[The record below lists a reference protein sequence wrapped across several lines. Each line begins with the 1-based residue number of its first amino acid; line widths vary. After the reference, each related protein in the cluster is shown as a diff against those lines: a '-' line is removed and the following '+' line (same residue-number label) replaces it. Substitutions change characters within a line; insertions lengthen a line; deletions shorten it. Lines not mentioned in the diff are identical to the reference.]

1 MKTEM
6 LVCSLVHKFGR
17 KSDEGD
23 FESYI
28 EELKASLGS
37 NFEAKGDIYVFV
49 DECHRTQSG
58 SYMMLK

>member
-28 EELKASLGS
+28 EELK
-37 NFEAKGDIYVFV
+37 
-49 DECHRTQSG
+49 
-58 SYMMLK
+58 